1 MRFGSLVVLAIATL
15 CNTDAGYA
23 QQLDPSRMLTHV
35 RYLAQDE
42 LAGRETGE
50 PGADSAA
57 AYISAQFESYGLEPL
72 FEDGASYRQTF
83 SLATTLGVEPASQ
96 FLMEAPEG
104 SVVLELGAEWYPF
117 SFSSAGEVTGRAA
130 SVGHGMQEADFEVLK
145 SRRAN
150 VAIIDGSTPDDWNPH
165 TGGDPSLLRRATL
178 AREAGAKAAL
188 IIVSELNKPQIGDLP
203 RELGIPVVQVVGSP
217 STTPWLTNPFVR
229 VGLTANVAPLEATVY
244 NVGGRLRGTNS
255 DGRTIVIGAHY
266 DHLGMG
272 GPGSLAPDEETPH
285 NGADDNA
292 SGTSLLLELARYFAM
307 NANDLSVDLAFVAF
321 TGEEMGLLGS
331 NHFVSNSPLPL
342 EKIAAMLN
350 FDMVGRL
357 RDGKLQI
364 FGTETATE
372 FPDILDAASEDSD
385 LKVSRVGDGYGPSDQ
400 TSFYARRVPVLH
412 FFSGTHSEY
421 HRPEDDWDLI
431 NVDGMSAIG
440 DFAIDIVRRLETSPG
455 MLTYVEQQRPQSSGR
470 RGYGPY
476 LGTIPDFNPVDG
488 GGLAISGVRSESPAE
503 KAGLTGGDVI
513 VRFGGKDV
521 MSINDYAVA
530 LREHVPGDSVAIQ
543 VRRDGKLIDMTAV
556 LGKRD

>member
-1 MRFGSLVVLAIATL
+1 MKYGSLIVLAVATL

-23 QQLDPSRMLTHV
+23 QQLDSSRMLSHV

-50 PGADSAA
+50 PGADSSA

-72 FEDGASYRQTF
+72 FEDGASYLQTF
-83 SLATTLGVEPASQ
+83 SLATTLGVGPASQ
-96 FLMEAPEG
+96 LLMETPEG
-104 SVVLELGAEWYPF
+104 SVLLELGTEWYPF
-117 SFSSAGEVTGRAA
+117 SFSSAGDISGRTAA
-130 SVGHGMQEADFEVLK
+130 VGYGMQEADFEVLK
-145 SRRAN
+145 SRRAK

-165 TGGDPSLLRRATL
+165 SGGDPSLLRRATL
-178 AREAGAKAAL
+178 AREAGAKAA
-188 IIVSELNKPQIGDLP
+188 IAVVSELTKPQIGDIP
-203 RELGIPVVQVVGSP
+203 RELGIPVVQIVSSP
-217 STTPWLTNPFVR
+217 STTPWLANPFVR
-229 VGLTANVAPLEATVY
+229 VTLTADVAPLEATVF
-244 NVGGRLRGTNS
+244 NVGGLVRGKNS
-255 DGRTIVIGAHY
+255 GGRTIVIGAHY
-266 DHLGMG
+266 DHLGLG
-272 GPGSLAPDEETPH
+272 GPGSLAPDEEVPH

-292 SGTSLLLELARYFAM
+292 SGTSLLLELAHYFAM
-307 NANDLSVDLAFVAF
+307 NADDMPVDVAFVAF

-331 NHFVSNSPLPL
+331 SHYVSNSPQPL
-342 EKIAAMLN
+342 ERVAAMLN

-372 FPDILDAASEDSD
+372 FSEILDAASKESN
-385 LKVSRVGDGYGPSDQ
+385 LNVSRVGDGYGPSDQ

-440 DFAIDIVRRLETSPG
+440 DFAIDIVRRLATRPG

-476 LGTIPDFNPVDG
+476 LGTIPDFNPVEG

-530 LREHVPGDSVAIQ
+530 LREHAPGDSVAIQ
-543 VRRDGKLIDMTAV
+543 VRRDGKLLDVTAV